1 MKAHY
6 GPSYCASGANSILK
20 YIKILLQGL
29 LRVLP
34 THKKTHLCYIFLFR
48 AEY

>member
-6 GPSYCASGANSILK
+6 GPSYCASGANSIRK

-29 LRVLP
+29 LRALP

>member
-6 GPSYCASGANSILK
+6 GPSYCASGANSIQK

-29 LRVLP
+29 LRALP
-34 THKKTHLCYIFLFR
+34 THKKNTFVLYISI
-48 AEY
+48 